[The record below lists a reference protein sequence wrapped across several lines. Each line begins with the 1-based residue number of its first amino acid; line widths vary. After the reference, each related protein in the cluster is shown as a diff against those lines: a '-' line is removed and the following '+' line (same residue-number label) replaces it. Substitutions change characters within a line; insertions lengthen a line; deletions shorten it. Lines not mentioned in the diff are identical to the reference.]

1 MIRNFVT
8 LSRTI
13 HVISAVWVLILGF
26 AIIADVLGRAV
37 FSMPIQGTTEIV
49 KASVVSIAFLQLPL
63 AVFSGSM
70 LRTEVFANAMGA
82 GPRRLMRTANYLAG
96 AALFLIIAYAS
107 WDAAIFSVTGGEYE
121 GEGALRLPTWPVR
134 WTIVVTAALTGLAY
148 LTMIWLDWKRQL
160 EMELA
165 YPGVLQFDA
174 KQAATMQSDTG
185 DR

>member
-26 AIIADVLGRAV
+26 AIIADVLGRAI
-37 FSMPIQGTTEIV
+37 FSMPIQGTTEVV

-70 LRTEVFANAMGA
+70 LRTEVFANSMGE

-96 AALFLIIAYAS
+96 AALFLLIAYAS
-107 WDAAIFSVTGGEYE
+107 WDAAIFSVVRGEYE

-134 WTIVVTAALTGLAY
+134 WTIVVTATLTGLAY
-148 LTMIWLDWKRQL
+148 LAMIWLDWKRQL

-165 YPGVLQFDA
+165 YPGVLQYDA
-174 KQAATMQSDTG
+174 QQAATMQSGTG

>member
-37 FSMPIQGTTEIV
+37 FSAPIQGTTEII

-63 AVFSGSM
+63 AIFSGSM
-70 LRTEVFANAMGA
+70 LRTEIFANSMGPT
-82 GPRRLMRTANYLAG
+82 PRRIARTANYLAG
-96 AALFLIIAYAS
+96 AALFFLIAYAS
-107 WDAAIFSVTGGEYE
+107 WDAAIFSVVRGEYE

-148 LTMIWLDWKRQL
+148 LTMIWLDWKRRL

-165 YPGVLQFDA
+165 YPGVLQYDA
-174 KQAATMQSDTG
+174 EQAATISSDKG